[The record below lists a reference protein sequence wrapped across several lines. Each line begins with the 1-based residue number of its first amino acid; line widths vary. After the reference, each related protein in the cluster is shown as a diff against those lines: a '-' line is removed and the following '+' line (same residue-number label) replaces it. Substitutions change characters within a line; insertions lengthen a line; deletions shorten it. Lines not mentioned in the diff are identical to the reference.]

1 MQDES
6 VTDGPADDK
15 SAAAPKLP
23 VELMTV
29 LAFGLAIFG
38 VVATGS
44 AIAAAIREPS
54 PWLFAAAY
62 GGPAALAFG
71 LYWAIAQ
78 RL

>member
-1 MQDES
+1 MEDES
-6 VTDGPADDK
+6 ARAEPAVSK
-15 SAAAPKLP
+15 P
-23 VELMTV
+23 
-29 LAFGLAIFG
+29 AFGGVIPIELATMLGFAIAILG

-44 AIAAAIREPS
+44 AITAAIREPS
-54 PWLFAAAY
+54 PWLVAAAY